1 MRQKRRRNRLVI
13 VHVWPHLSRQ
23 PGQTPHA
30 ANRTRSET
38 RFEFM
43 RDTQRRND
51 GMGLIR
57 YDGGYGH
64 LTDAQRL
71 TGQDV
76 CTESRC
82 LSAVERLLASDRV
95 LMMLVKTH

>member
-13 VHVWPHLSRQ
+13 VHVWPDLSRQ

-30 ANRTRSET
+30 ANRTRSEI